1 MFNHFINYL
10 SKFLI
15 NFIVLKPFKAYLVER
30 CGSSVWL
37 KLFRRINEYIT
48 SRRRRGGNNNAP
60 DIIMTTPPPNT
71 VQIRQIGNSMDTE
84 NKTGKIKLTKLK
96 MNWFLINI
104 IVYFQ
109 IWLLCNVTLFCSF
122 YTYSNSRY
130 RSNSSE

>member
-1 MFNHFINYL
+1 M
-10 SKFLI
+10 
-15 NFIVLKPFKAYLVER
+15 LKPFKAYLVER

-84 NKTGKIKLTKLK
+84 NKTGKIILINSKSLTTPKY
-96 MNWFLINI
+96 FLIK
-104 IVYFQ
+104 
-109 IWLLCNVTLFCSF
+109 
-122 YTYSNSRY
+122 
-130 RSNSSE
+130 